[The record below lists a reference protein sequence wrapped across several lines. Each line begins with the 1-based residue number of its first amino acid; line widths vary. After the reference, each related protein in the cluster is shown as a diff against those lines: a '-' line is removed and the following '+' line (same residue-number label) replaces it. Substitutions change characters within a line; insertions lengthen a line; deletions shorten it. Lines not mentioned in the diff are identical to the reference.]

1 MRVAIFSDI
10 HGNLPA
16 FEIMLK
22 DAGKVDLYV
31 SLGDVVDFGPW
42 SNECVDLLESLD
54 NCIKI
59 LGNHEEFFISGKY
72 EGEKQIVKSF
82 FDFCIL
88 DFTNFVPLKSYIKSY
103 ILGKYTFSHTLDD
116 LYIYPDS
123 KINLSKNYIIGHS
136 HYQFIIKSNGFALIN
151 PGSVGQNRE
160 FIDVINY
167 LILDVEKDEIENKKI
182 PYNVDLVIDQMK
194 KMKYPKECIEY
205 YNKKKRFK
213 NEYH

>member
-1 MRVAIFSDI
+1 MKVAIFSDI

-42 SNECVDLLESLD
+42 SNECVDLLEGLD

-59 LGNHEEFFISGKY
+59 LGNHEEFFLSGKY
-72 EGEKQIVKSF
+72 EGSKQIVKSF
-82 FDFCIL
+82 FDFCIK
-88 DFTNFVPLKSYIKSY
+88 DFTNFAPLKSYIKSY
-103 ILGKYTFSHTLDD
+103 TLGKYTLSHTLDD

-123 KINLSKNYIIGHS
+123 KINFSKNYIIGHS
-136 HYQFIIKSNGFALIN
+136 HYQFRIKSNDFTLIS

-160 FIDVINY
+160 FINVINY
-167 LILDVEKDEIENKKI
+167 LIFDVEKDRIENKKV
-182 PYNVDLVIDQMK
+182 PYNVDSVINEMK
-194 KMKYPKECIEY
+194 KKKYPKECIEY
-205 YNKKKRFK
+205 YDKKKRFK
-213 NEYH
+213 I